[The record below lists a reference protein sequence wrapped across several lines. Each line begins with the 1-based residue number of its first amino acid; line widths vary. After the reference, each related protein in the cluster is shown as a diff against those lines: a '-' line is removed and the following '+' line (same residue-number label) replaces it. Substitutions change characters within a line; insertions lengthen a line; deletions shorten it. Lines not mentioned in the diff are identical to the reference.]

1 MSAKTGHVRIVWTSA
16 ASVNNA
22 SALGL
27 LFLLSAQAPATTT
40 RAPLVP
46 TSDSAPPAA
55 GGAAAAFAVNLGRAA
70 GGIAAQAQWVFSRKR
85 ATGRARK
92 RASVASRKRKT
103 RRWGT
108 VAVLKLGGGAAAG

>member
-27 LFLLSAQAPATTT
+27 FLSAQAPATTT

-55 GGAAAAFAVNLGRAA
+55 GGAAAAFAVNVGRAA

-92 RASVASRKRKT
+92 HASVASRKRKPP

-108 VAVLKLGGGAAAG
+108 AAVLKLGGGAAAG